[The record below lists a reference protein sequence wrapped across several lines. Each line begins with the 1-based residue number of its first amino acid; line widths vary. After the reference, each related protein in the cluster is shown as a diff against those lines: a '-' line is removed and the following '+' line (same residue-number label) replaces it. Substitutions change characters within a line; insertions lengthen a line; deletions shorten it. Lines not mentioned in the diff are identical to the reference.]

1 MLGNRQRQRV
11 RTKTTK
17 GVTTLMTAHKTLLL
31 CTCDKTQ
38 SFNPELLQKAAAAE
52 QVIAV
57 DQLCGK
63 NMRIAAE
70 HLGGSN
76 ELLIACGQQAP
87 LFERLG
93 EDVQAETQHCA
104 PFSTI
109 DIRDRAGWG
118 SANAKPKRLH
128 AKQAALIAAA
138 QLPAPMVPVKSIQS
152 SGVCCIVGPTEQA
165 IRMAELVQD
174 ELGVTCI
181 VNDAGP
187 IQLPSAGY
195 NVAKGQLTAAQGAL
209 GCFKLEF
216 AQLQTL
222 NLAGRGALDYGEA
235 EATAR
240 SECDVFIDLR
250 GGAPAFPSYQKRNG
264 YFWADPTK
272 VGELERIALTAR
284 DRVGEFE
291 KSVYFKLEASLCA
304 HSRANQPGC
313 TRCLDVCP
321 TEAIFSAGD
330 HVEINSDICAGC
342 GSCAAVCPTSAV
354 TMNETPFEA
363 LTQVIAVMAKV
374 YREHTDEAPRLVF
387 HTLSAGADAIAF
399 LARYYDGMADDLI
412 PLGLEHVDRIGH
424 AEIMAA
430 LGAGYAEVLILA
442 DNKTDRLALSA
453 EVELAQAILS
463 GTQNSPSRVRVI
475 AAEELGEAG
484 DNTGRVSEP
493 VLLVGGRR
501 DITRVTAAAMADRID
516 APIVLPA
523 GAPYGAIEIN
533 SDKCTLCLAC
543 VSLCPTG
550 ALGDHPDRPEVQFTE
565 NACVQCGVCE
575 STCPETAIILKPRL
589 DLSKDALIPRALHG
603 EDPFECIGCG
613 IPFGV
618 ASTINRIVEKLE
630 SKHWMYTNTDNV
642 QLIKM
647 CNDCRVKAQFHGD
660 NSPMAM
666 GERPRIR
673 TSDDYLDS

>member
-1 MLGNRQRQRV
+1 
-11 RTKTTK
+11 
-17 GVTTLMTAHKTLLL
+17 MTAPKTLLL

-38 SFNPELLQKAAAAE
+38 SFSPEVLQTAAGAE
-52 QVIAV
+52 QVFVV
-57 DQLCGK
+57 DQLCGTEM
-63 NMRIAAE
+63 NIAAE

-76 ELLIACGQQAP
+76 EVLIACGQQAAS
-87 LFERLG
+87 FERLS
-93 EDVQAETQHCA
+93 EDIQAEIQHSV
-104 PFSTI
+104 PLGSI
-109 DIRDRAGWG
+109 DIRDRAGW
-118 SANAKPKRLH
+118 SSPTADSWRLY

-138 QLPAPMVPVKSIQS
+138 QLTAPVAPVKTIES
-152 SGVCCIVGPTEQA
+152 SGVCCIVGPTEKA
-165 IRMAELVQD
+165 VRMAELVQD

-195 NVAKGQLTAAQGAL
+195 DMAKGQLTTAQGAL
-209 GCFKLEF
+209 GNFKLEF

-222 NLAGRGALDYGEA
+222 NLAGRGALGYNQVKA
-235 EATAR
+235 SAH

-250 GGAPAFPSYQKRNG
+250 GGEPAFPSHQKRNG

-272 VGELERIALTAR
+272 TGELERIALTAR

-291 KSVYFKLEASLCA
+291 KTVYFKLEESLCA
-304 HSRANQPGC
+304 HSRANKPGC
-313 TRCLDVCP
+313 TRCLEVCP

-330 HVEINSDICAGC
+330 HIQIDSDICAGC

-363 LTQVIAVMAKV
+363 LTKAVDVMARV
-374 YREHTDEAPRLVF
+374 YREQTDEAPRLVF
-387 HTLSAGADAIAF
+387 HTLGDGADAITQ
-399 LARYYDGMADDLI
+399 LARYGEGLADDLI

-424 AEIMAA
+424 AEVLAA
-430 LGAGYAEVLILA
+430 FGAGYAEVLILA
-442 DNKTDRLALSA
+442 DNETDRQVVAA
-453 EVELAQAILS
+453 EVKLAQAMLIGS
-463 GTQNSPSRVRVI
+463 HNAPSRVRVI
-475 AAEELGEAG
+475 SDNELGAAG
-484 DNTGRVSEP
+484 DNAGRVSEP

-501 DITRVTAAAMADRID
+501 DITRVTVAAMAGKIET
-516 APIVLPA
+516 PIPLPA

-565 NACVQCGVCE
+565 NACVQCGICE
-575 STCPETAIILKPRL
+575 STCPETAITLKPQL
-589 DLSKDALIPRALHG
+589 DISKDALSARALHG
-603 EDPFECIGCG
+603 EDPFECIKCG
-613 IPFGV
+613 TPFGV
-618 ASTINRIVEKLE
+618 ASTINRIVQKLE
-630 SKHWMYTNTDNV
+630 NQHWMYTNSDNV

-647 CNDCRVKAQFHGD
+647 CDNCRVKAQFHGD
-660 NSPMAM
+660 KAPMA
-666 GERPRIR
+666 GGDRPRVR

>member
-1 MLGNRQRQRV
+1 
-11 RTKTTK
+11 
-17 GVTTLMTAHKTLLL
+17 MTAHKTLLL
-31 CTCDKTQ
+31 CTCNKTQ
-38 SFNPELLQKAAAAE
+38 SFDPKVLQLAAAAE

-63 NMRIAAE
+63 DMKTAAE
-70 HLGGSN
+70 HLGGSA
-76 ELLIACGQQAP
+76 ELLIACGQQAA
-87 LFERLG
+87 LFERLS
-93 EDVQAETQHCA
+93 EDVQAEIQHSA
-104 PFSTI
+104 PLSTI
-109 DIRDRAGWG
+109 DIRDRAGW
-118 SANAKPKRLH
+118 SAPSAIPARLH

-138 QLPAPMVPVKSIQS
+138 QLPAPMAPVKTIQS
-152 SGVCCIVGPTEQA
+152 SGVCCIVGPTDQA

-181 VNDAGP
+181 VNDAGLV
-187 IQLPSAGY
+187 QLPSAGY
-195 NVAKGQLTAAQGAL
+195 DVAKGRLTAARGAL
-209 GCFKLEF
+209 GSFKLEF
-216 AQLQTL
+216 AQLQSL
-222 NLAGRGALDYGEA
+222 NPAGRGAPGYGEVK
-235 EATAR
+235 ATAR

-250 GGAPAFPSYQKRNG
+250 GGEPAFPSYQKRNG
-264 YFWADPTK
+264 YFWADPAKT
-272 VGELERIALTAR
+272 GELERIALTAR

-291 KSVYFKLEASLCA
+291 KTVFFKLETSLCA
-304 HSRANQPGC
+304 HSRANKSGC

-330 HVEINSDICAGC
+330 HVQIDSDICAGC

-363 LTQVIAVMAKV
+363 LTKAVDVMAKV
-374 YREHTDEAPRLVF
+374 YREQANESPRLVF
-387 HTLSAGADAIAF
+387 HTLTAGGDAIAD
-399 LARYYDGMADDLI
+399 LARHGDGLADDLI

-442 DNKTDRLALSA
+442 DNETDREAVTA
-453 EVELAQAILS
+453 EVELSQAMLK
-463 GTQNSPSRVRVI
+463 GTHHSPSRVRVI
-475 AAEELGEAG
+475 AADALGAEG
-484 DNTGRVSEP
+484 DNAGRVSDP

-501 DITRVTAAAMADRID
+501 DITRVTVTAMADRIE
-516 APIVLPA
+516 APIPLPV
-523 GAPYGAIEIN
+523 GAPYGAIDID

-565 NACVQCGVCE
+565 NACVQCGVCD
-575 STCPETAIILKPRL
+575 STCPETAITLKPQL
-589 DLSKDALIPRALHG
+589 DLSKAALSARALHG
-603 EDPFECIGCG
+603 EDPFECIKCG
-613 IPFGV
+613 TPFGV

-630 SKHWMYTNTDNV
+630 NIHWMYKNSDNV

-647 CNDCRVKAQFHGD
+647 CDDCRVNAQFHGD
-660 NSPMAM
+660 DAPMA
-666 GERPRIR
+666 GGKRPRVR

>member
-1 MLGNRQRQRV
+1 
-11 RTKTTK
+11 
-17 GVTTLMTAHKTLLL
+17 MTAPKTLLL
-31 CTCDKTQ
+31 CTCDKSQTFD
-38 SFNPELLQKAAAAE
+38 SRTLQAAAAAE
-52 QVIAV
+52 QVISV
-57 DQLCGK
+57 DQLCGTEMK
-63 NMRIAAE
+63 TAAE
-70 HLGGSN
+70 HLGGDN
-76 ELLIACGQQAP
+76 EVLIACGQQAA

-93 EDVQAETQHCA
+93 EDVEAEIQHSA
-104 PFSTI
+104 PMSAI
-109 DIRDRAGWG
+109 DIRDRAGW
-118 SANAKPKRLH
+118 SSSTADPRRVH

-138 QLPAPMVPVKSIQS
+138 QLPAPAAPVKNIES

-181 VNDAGP
+181 VNDSGP

-195 NVAKGQLTAAQGAL
+195 DVARGQLTAARGAL
-209 GCFKLEF
+209 GNFKLEF
-216 AQLQTL
+216 AQLQAL
-222 NLAGRGALDYGEA
+222 NPAGRGALGFGEVK
-235 EATAR
+235 ATAR

-250 GGAPAFPSYQKRNG
+250 GGEPAFPSHQKRNG
-264 YFWADPTK
+264 YFWADPAK
-272 VGELERIALTAR
+272 SGELERIALTAR

-291 KSVYFKLEASLCA
+291 KTVYFNLETSLCA

-321 TEAIFSAGD
+321 TEAIFSFGE
-330 HVEINSDICAGC
+330 HVQIDSDICAGC

-363 LTQVIAVMAKV
+363 LTQVISVMGKV
-374 YREHTDEAPRLVF
+374 YREHAEEAPRLVF
-387 HTLSAGADAIAF
+387 HTLGAGGDIIAH
-399 LARYYDGMADDLI
+399 LARYGNGLADDLI
-412 PLGLEHVDRIGH
+412 PLGLEDVDRIGH

-430 LGAGYAEVLILA
+430 FGAGYAEVLVLL
-442 DNKTDRLALSA
+442 DNETDRQAVTA
-453 EVELAQAILS
+453 EVELTQAMLK
-463 GTQNSPSRVRVI
+463 GTKNSPSRVRLI
-475 AAEELGEAG
+475 AADELDMAG
-484 DNTGRVSEP
+484 DNAGRVSEP

-501 DITRVTAAAMADRID
+501 DITRVTATAMADKIEE
-516 APIVLPA
+516 PIQLPV
-523 GAPYGAIEIN
+523 GAPYGAIEID

-575 STCPETAIILKPRL
+575 STCPETAITLKPQL

-603 EDPFECIGCG
+603 EEPFECVKCG
-613 IPFGV
+613 TPFGV

-630 SKHWMYTNTDNV
+630 NQNWMYTNSDNV

-660 NSPMAM
+660 NAPMAG
-666 GERPRIR
+666 GERPRVR

>member
-1 MLGNRQRQRV
+1 
-11 RTKTTK
+11 
-17 GVTTLMTAHKTLLL
+17 MTAKKTLLL

-38 SFNPELLQKAAAAE
+38 SFDPEQLRTAAAAD

-63 NMRIAAE
+63 ELATAAE
-70 HLGGSN
+70 FLSGKSDV
-76 ELLIACGQQAP
+76 LIACGQQAA
-87 LFERLG
+87 LFERLS
-93 EDVQAETQHCA
+93 EDVEAEFQHSA
-104 PFSTI
+104 PLNTI
-109 DIRDRAGWG
+109 DIRDRAGW
-118 SANAKPKRLH
+118 SAPNADPRRLN

-138 QLPAPMVPVKSIQS
+138 QLPPPMAPVKTIQS

-174 ELGVTCI
+174 ELGVTC
-181 VNDAGP
+181 VVSDKGLL
-187 IQLPSAGY
+187 QLPSAGY
-195 NVAKGQLTAAQGAL
+195 DVARGQLTAAQGAL
-209 GCFKLEF
+209 GNFQLEF
-216 AQLQTL
+216 SQLQSL
-222 NLAGRGALDYGEA
+222 NPAGRGAVGYGEVKA
-235 EATAR
+235 SAR
-240 SECDVFIDLR
+240 SQCDVFIDLR
-250 GGAPAFPSYQKRNG
+250 GGEPAFPSHQKRNG

-272 VGELERIALTAR
+272 SGELERIALTAR

-291 KSVYFKLEASLCA
+291 KTVYFNLETSLCA

-321 TEAIFSAGD
+321 TEAIFSFGD
-330 HVEINSDICAGC
+330 HVQIDSDICAGC

-363 LTQVIAVMAKV
+363 ITKAVDVMAKV
-374 YREHTDEAPRLVF
+374 YREQANESPRLVF
-387 HTLSAGADAIAF
+387 HTLKTGGDAIAH
-399 LARYYDGMADDLI
+399 LARYGDGLADDLI

-424 AEIMAA
+424 AELLAA

-442 DNKTDRLALSA
+442 DNEEDRQAVAS
-453 EVELAQAILS
+453 EVELTQAMVS
-463 GTQNSPSRVRVI
+463 GAHHSPSRVRVV
-475 AAEELGEAG
+475 AADELSGAG
-484 DNTGRVSEP
+484 DNAGRVSDP

-501 DITRVTAAAMADRID
+501 DITRVTVAAMADKIE
-516 APIVLPA
+516 APIPLPV
-523 GAPYGAIEIN
+523 GAPYGAIEID

-550 ALGDHPDRPEVQFTE
+550 ALNDHPDRPEVQFTE

-575 STCPETAIILKPRL
+575 STCPETAITLKPQL
-589 DLSKDALIPRALHG
+589 DLSKDALSARALHG
-603 EDPFECIGCG
+603 EEPFECISCG
-613 IPFGV
+613 KPFGV

-630 SKHWMYTNTDNV
+630 NQHWMYTNSDNV

-647 CNDCRVKAQFHGD
+647 CDDCRVKAQFHGE
-660 NSPMAM
+660 NAPMAG
-666 GERPRIR
+666 GERPRVR

>member
-1 MLGNRQRQRV
+1 
-11 RTKTTK
+11 
-17 GVTTLMTAHKTLLL
+17 
-31 CTCDKTQ
+31 
-38 SFNPELLQKAAAAE
+38 
-52 QVIAV
+52 
-57 DQLCGK
+57 
-63 NMRIAAE
+63 
-70 HLGGSN
+70 
-76 ELLIACGQQAP
+76 
-87 LFERLG
+87 
-93 EDVQAETQHCA
+93 
-104 PFSTI
+104 
-109 DIRDRAGWG
+109 
-118 SANAKPKRLH
+118 
-128 AKQAALIAAA
+128 
-138 QLPAPMVPVKSIQS
+138 
-152 SGVCCIVGPTEQA
+152 
-165 IRMAELVQD
+165 
-174 ELGVTCI
+174 
-181 VNDAGP
+181 
-187 IQLPSAGY
+187 
-195 NVAKGQLTAAQGAL
+195 
-209 GCFKLEF
+209 
-216 AQLQTL
+216 
-222 NLAGRGALDYGEA
+222 
-235 EATAR
+235 
-240 SECDVFIDLR
+240 
-250 GGAPAFPSYQKRNG
+250 
-264 YFWADPTK
+264 
-272 VGELERIALTAR
+272 
-284 DRVGEFE
+284 
-291 KSVYFKLEASLCA
+291 
-304 HSRANQPGC
+304 
-313 TRCLDVCP
+313 
-321 TEAIFSAGD
+321 
-330 HVEINSDICAGC
+330 
-342 GSCAAVCPTSAV
+342 
-354 TMNETPFEA
+354 
-363 LTQVIAVMAKV
+363 
-374 YREHTDEAPRLVF
+374 
-387 HTLSAGADAIAF
+387 
-399 LARYYDGMADDLI
+399 
-412 PLGLEHVDRIGH
+412 
-424 AEIMAA
+424 MAA

-453 EVELAQAILS
+453 EVELAQAMLS

-501 DITRVTAAAMADRID
+501 DITRVTAAAMADRIE
-516 APIVLPA
+516 APIALPV

-533 SDKCTLCLAC
+533 PDKCTLCLAC

>member
-1 MLGNRQRQRV
+1 
-11 RTKTTK
+11 
-17 GVTTLMTAHKTLLL
+17 MTAHKTLLL

-38 SFNPELLQKAAAAE
+38 SFNSKALQTAAAAA
-52 QVIAV
+52 QVITV
-57 DQLCGK
+57 DQLCGNDMK
-63 NMRIAAE
+63 TAAE

-76 ELLIACGQQAP
+76 ELLIACGQQAA
-87 LFERLG
+87 LFERLS
-93 EDVQAETQHCA
+93 EDVHAEIEHSA
-104 PFSTI
+104 PLSAI
-109 DIRDRAGWG
+109 DIRDRAGW
-118 SANAKPKRLH
+118 SASSAKPKRVH

-138 QLPAPMVPVKSIQS
+138 QLPASMAPVKTIQS

-195 NVAKGQLTAAQGAL
+195 NMARGRLTTAQGAL

-222 NLAGRGALDYGEA
+222 NPAGRGALGYGEVS
-235 EATAR
+235 ATAR

-250 GGAPAFPSYQKRNG
+250 GGEPAFPSHQKRNG

-272 VGELERIALTAR
+272 TGELERIALTAR

-291 KSVYFKLEASLCA
+291 KTVYFRLETSLCA
-304 HSRANQPGC
+304 HSRANQTGC

-330 HVEINSDICAGC
+330 HVQIDSDICAGC

-363 LTQVIAVMAKV
+363 LTQVMAVMTRV
-374 YREHTDEAPRLVF
+374 YREHTDESPRLVF
-387 HTLSAGADAIAF
+387 HTLGAGTDSIAH
-399 LARYYDGMADDLI
+399 LARYGDGLADDLI
-412 PLGLEHVDRIGH
+412 PLGLEHVDRVGH

-430 LGAGYAEVLILA
+430 FGAGYAEVLILA
-442 DNKTDRLALSA
+442 DNETDRRAVTA
-453 EVELAQAILS
+453 EVELAQALLK
-463 GTQNSPSRVRVI
+463 GTHNAPSRVRVI
-475 AAEELGEAG
+475 AADELSAAG
-484 DNTGRVSEP
+484 DNAGRVCEP

-501 DITRVTAAAMADRID
+501 DITRVTVGAMADRIE
-516 APIVLPA
+516 APIPLPV

-533 SDKCTLCLAC
+533 SDQCTLCLAC

-575 STCPETAIILKPRL
+575 STCPETAITLIPQL
-589 DLSKDALIPRALHG
+589 DVSKDALSARALHG
-603 EDPFECIGCG
+603 EDPFECIKCG
-613 IPFGV
+613 TPFGV

-630 SKHWMYTNTDNV
+630 NKHWMYTKSDNV

-647 CNDCRVKAQFHGD
+647 CDDCRVNAQFHGD
-660 NSPMAM
+660 NAPMAG
-666 GERPRIR
+666 GERPRVR